1 VRKAKKLDVVD
12 AAILK
17 TLLLDSRTSF
27 TAIAKT
33 CKISV
38 AAVKRRYERLRK
50 EGIIAEEIMLV
61 NPYSIG
67 SKCIVDLGIATAVE
81 DEEEILQFLR
91 SKPYIPLSNGGFGRY
106 NLQAFLVLPDID
118 ALTWILGEI
127 EANPKVTSIDS
138 LIWADAV
145 NMDYPENLII
155 KPVKAKNKPHRIN
168 LEFKRKELKL
178 DDIDWQI
185 AAILAHNA
193 RMPFRQIAD
202 HVGISTK
209 NVICRYN
216 KLKGNVFTKSTVSI
230 DLSKIGYTAMAHVF
244 LKVSNR
250 SKLNETYNQIIQ
262 IPNLVVAIRL
272 IGAYDIRALVAITD
286 FEDIFE
292 LTEHFRKI
300 KGVEKAD
307 TYLYRIFKKW
317 PISLFAFLITHGK
330 IVDEFRPMPLQLD
343 KKST

>member
-1 VRKAKKLDVVD
+1 
-12 AAILK
+12 
-17 TLLLDSRTSF
+17 
-27 TAIAKT
+27 
-33 CKISV
+33 
-38 AAVKRRYERLRK
+38 
-50 EGIIAEEIMLV
+50 MLV

-91 SKPYIPLSNGGFGRY
+91 NKPYIPLANGGFGRY

-155 KPVKAKNKPHRIN
+155 KPVKEKNEPQCIN
-168 LEFKRKELKL
+168 LEVKRKEIKL
-178 DDIDWQI
+178 DDVDLQI
-185 AAILAHNA
+185 AAILVHNA

-209 NVICRYN
+209 NVSCRYN
-216 KLKGNVFTKSTVSI
+216 KLKGNMLTKATVSI

-272 IGAYDIRALVAITD
+272 IGAYDVRALVAITD

-317 PISLFAFLITHGK
+317 PINLFAFLITHGK
-330 IVDEFRPMPLQLD
+330 IVDEFRPMPLPPD
-343 KKST
+343 KKGD